1 MKTKIIKLL
10 LFFIVIISSSCS
22 IENSYEDYIESMNK
36 KEAIKEKKDAIRNI
50 NINFED
56 QNSFERKGS
65 GLAGHGYIVY
75 YRVSFYNTTSSMD
88 RAGVANNF
96 SSSTDYASSYFNTSD
111 PLTQVWM
118 FFDDDQ
124 NLVDSLI
131 SQNNAYIQEQVLPS
145 VVDITYSPTVTEIIK
160 EDIRE
165 DFDILIILNEN
176 GQDESWLFD
185 DCCVSGETCGL
196 IDSNYSSTII
206 NDSAYQL

>member
-1 MKTKIIKLL
+1 MKTKKIKLVL
-10 LFFIVIISSSCS
+10 ILMIIISSGCS
-22 IENSYEDYIESMNK
+22 IEDSSIESK
-36 KEAIKEKKDAIRNI
+36 SDTELKIKEENI
-50 NINFED
+50 LNDLNTQIES
-56 QNSFERKGS
+56 QNQYRKS
-65 GLAGHGYIVY
+65 SNLAGQGDIVY
-75 YRVSFYNTTSSMD
+75 YRITYYNTTTLNERTTTS
-88 RAGVANNF
+88 NNF
-96 SSSTDYASSYFNTSD
+96 NGITAYASTSFNTNN

-124 NLVDSLI
+124 SLVDNLI
-131 SQNNAYIQEQVLPS
+131 SQNSAYIQEQVLPS

-160 EDIRE
+160 EDIRD

-206 NDSAYQL
+206 NDSAYQF